1 MLIHVLTLF
10 PGLFD
15 GFLNES
21 IVRIAQEKGALEVD
35 LIDFRRY
42 AKDRHGTVDDRPFGG
57 GPGMILKP
65 EPIFEAVDDLE
76 AARGPT
82 HHMHR
87 VLLTPTGTPLTQA
100 RIDALA
106 GRPELLLL
114 CGRYEGFDERIRQG
128 ISWEE
133 ISIGDYVLSGGE
145 VPAMVIIDGVARLLP
160 GVLGHEESAVRESF
174 QGGLLDYP
182 QYTRPRSFRGLE
194 VPEVLLS
201 GNHAEI
207 EAWRRQEALARTR
220 QRRERRQKQPN
231 GAPPPNGPEDGPED
245 GNQQR

>member
-1 MLIHVLTLF
+1 MGTGAAASGMLIHVLSLF
-10 PGLFD
+10 PSLFD
-15 GFLNES
+15 GFLSES

-42 AKDRHGTVDDRPFGG
+42 AKDWHGTVDDRPFGG
-57 GPGMILKP
+57 GPGMLLKP
-65 EPIFEAVDDLE
+65 EPIFKAVDELE
-76 AARGPT
+76 AERGPI
-82 HHMHR
+82 HR
-87 VLLTPTGTPLTQA
+87 VLLTPTGTPLTQV
-100 RIDALA
+100 RIEELA

-145 VPAMVIIDGVARLLP
+145 VPAMVIIDGIARLLP

-174 QGGLLDYP
+174 RDGLLDYP
-182 QYTRPRSFRGLE
+182 QYTRPRSFRGMD

-201 GNHAEI
+201 GNHADI
-207 EAWRRQEALARTR
+207 EAWRRQQAELRTLEHR
-220 QRRERRQKQPN
+220 KSRSEN
-231 GAPPPNGPEDGPED
+231 APSPDRPED
-245 GNQQR
+245 GNQLR